1 MSVFKKIIVR
11 YQKKILK
18 SIQAAEIQEQKEKG
32 LLEIGNNTY
41 GINHCKI
48 YQYKGS
54 ESKIIIGKYC
64 SLAPN
69 IQFIAGGI
77 HPTDWIST
85 FPFRA
90 KYNLPGK
97 YEDGMPYSKGI
108 IEIGNDVWIGTS
120 AIILSGVKIGHG
132 AVVAAGSIVTKSVP
146 PYAIVGGN
154 PAKIIKYRLSE
165 EKIEELLEM
174 KWWDWSEEEIKKN
187 IDFFSIKNDYDE

>member
-1 MSVFKKIIVR
+1 
-11 YQKKILK
+11 
-18 SIQAAEIQEQKEKG
+18 
-32 LLEIGNNTY
+32 
-41 GINHCKI
+41 
-48 YQYKGS
+48 
-54 ESKIIIGKYC
+54 
-64 SLAPN
+64 
-69 IQFIAGGI
+69 
-77 HPTDWIST
+77 
-85 FPFRA
+85 
-90 KYNLPGK
+90 
-97 YEDGMPYSKGI
+97 MPYSKGI

-174 KWWDWSEEEIKKN
+174 KWWDWSEEKIKKN